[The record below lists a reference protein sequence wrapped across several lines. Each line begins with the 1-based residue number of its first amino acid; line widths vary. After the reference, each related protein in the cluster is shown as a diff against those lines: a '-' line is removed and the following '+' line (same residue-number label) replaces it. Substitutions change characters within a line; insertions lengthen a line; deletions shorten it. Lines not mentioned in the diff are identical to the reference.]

1 MDILRR
7 FFLLSDP
14 LLDSVCGVL
23 YEVQVHLHLVQLDKA
38 EIYVLGALRDDFG
51 LVRQEGERDVVYVQ
65 GELICRGDI
74 ENCDLPLGLPVL
86 QLERK
91 HAFLRKFFPIQIV

>member
-1 MDILRR
+1 M
-7 FFLLSDP
+7 
-14 LLDSVCGVL
+14 DSVCGVL
-23 YEVQVHLHLVQLDKA
+23 YEARVHLHLVQLEHASLD
-38 EIYVLGALRDDFG
+38 VLGALWDDFG

-74 ENCDLPLGLPVL
+74 ENCDLPLGLSVL